1 MSGYA
6 LGMVYLV
13 ASVLVHQFETIVV
26 KNYGKK
32 YGKGGMFFNAIICLF
47 AAIYFFVSD
56 TDGLN
61 FAKEIWVYGIIAVV
75 LLSV

>member
-1 MSGYA
+1 MVG
-6 LGMVYLV
+6 LGIILV
-13 ASVLVHQFETIVV
+13 SSVLHQFEAMTVTQ
-26 KNYGKK
+26 YGRK
-32 YGKGGMFFNAIICLF
+32 YQKGGMFFNAIICLF